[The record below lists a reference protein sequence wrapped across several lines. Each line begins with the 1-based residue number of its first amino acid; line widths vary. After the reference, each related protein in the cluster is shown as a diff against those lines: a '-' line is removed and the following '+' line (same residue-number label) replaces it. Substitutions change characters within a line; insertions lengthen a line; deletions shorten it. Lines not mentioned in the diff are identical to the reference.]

1 MEEIIQK
8 EILVECSAD
17 YKYPGVP
24 KVVIIDKR
32 RYKIEKI
39 ISRMRL
45 PEKEIFN
52 LKLDNRKECK
62 ISYIA
67 KSDKWMPETIKEK
80 I

>member
-1 MEEIIQK
+1 MEKIIQK

-24 KVVIIDKR
+24 KVVIIDKNI
-32 RYKIEKI
+32 YNIEKI
-39 ISRMRL
+39 ISRMRT

-52 LKLDNRKECK
+52 IRLDNGKKCK

-67 KSDKWMPETIKEK
+67 KSDKWMLEIIKEK

>member
-24 KVVIIDKR
+24 NVVIIDKH

-39 ISRMRL
+39 INRIRT

-52 LKLDNRKECK
+52 FRLDNGKDYK

-67 KSDKWMPETIKEK
+67 KVDKWMLETIEEK

>member
-8 EILVECSAD
+8 EILVECNAD
-17 YKYPGVP
+17 YKYPGAP
-24 KVVIIDKR
+24 KVVIIDEH

-39 ISRMRL
+39 ISRMRT

-52 LKLDNRKECK
+52 LKLDNGKECK

-67 KSDKWMPETIKEK
+67 KSDKWMLETIKEK